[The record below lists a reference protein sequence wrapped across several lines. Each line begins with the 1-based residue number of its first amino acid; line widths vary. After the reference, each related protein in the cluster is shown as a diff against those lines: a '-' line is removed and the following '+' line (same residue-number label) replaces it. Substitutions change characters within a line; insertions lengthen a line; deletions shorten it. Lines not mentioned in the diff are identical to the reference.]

1 MVVLYYRYNEE
12 RKGQVNIY
20 ISTSLRSQMK
30 EYDDTINWSKVAAD
44 AFAHAIQRRKEYEAT
59 RASRKHM
66 TLRAYH
72 WMNQEGT

>member
-30 EYDDTINWSKVAAD
+30 EYGDTINWSKVAAD
-44 AFAHAIQRRKEYEAT
+44 AFVSAMQQEKDRIDQRHARRRLT
-59 RASRKHM
+59 Q
-66 TLRAYH
+66 RAYS
-72 WMNQEGT
+72 WINEGT